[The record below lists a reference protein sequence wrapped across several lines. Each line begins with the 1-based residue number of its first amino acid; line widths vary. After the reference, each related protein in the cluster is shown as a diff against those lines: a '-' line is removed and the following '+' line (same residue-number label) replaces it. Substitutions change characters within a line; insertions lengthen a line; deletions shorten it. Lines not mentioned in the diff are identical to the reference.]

1 MGVCLGLSLEV
12 WGGLAVCWY
21 KKLSCSKLLV
31 GEGRIGLPLLLVGEG
46 GWGDEGFN
54 DSSVHLSESSVH
66 LSESSVHLSES
77 SVHLSESSVHLS
89 ESSVHLSES
98 SVHLSESSVHLS
110 ESSVQVS
117 EPSGETSIL
126 YLWATFQ
133 EAMPTLIV
141 GKSLW
146 LTRLYGQDAQAT
158 LARARRPCYA
168 LWAGMPKPHLH
179 GRDARATSAHSPL
192 PTPPIRHSER
202 SEESQTLPLRFAQG
216 QGDEGGGSG

>member
-1 MGVCLGLSLEV
+1 MNCSIFVVEGTDDRVCLKGVHDVPEQVSTMSP
-12 WGGLAVCWY
+12 VCTLP
-21 KKLSCSKLLV
+21 K
-31 GEGRIGLPLLLVGEG
+31 GEGHFAPPLLVGEG

-77 SVHLSESSVHLS
+77 FVHLS

-117 EPSGETSIL
+117 ESSVHLSESSVHLSEPSGETGIL

-141 GKSLW
+141 GKSLGS
-146 LTRLYGQDAQAT
+146 LGFMGRMPKPHCTGETPVPLDGQDAQAT
-158 LARARRPCYA
+158 
-168 LWAGMPKPHLH
+168 WH
-179 GRDARATSAHSPL
+179 GRDARAT
-192 PTPPIRHSER
+192 
-202 SEESQTLPLRFAQG
+202 
-216 QGDEGGGSG
+216 